1 MNDESNCQTDIIKIE
16 EDVGATPQDLKI
28 EEAKELC
35 AQGAPGSRS
44 ELPPQRELLSIKKWS
59 ENKQRFYYQPKDPDY
74 AKNHYWK
81 TKHDM
86 VCAVCG
92 RTITTAMFRHVKS
105 LRCLMVRDAV
115 RRALDKNKI
124 EADEAIHQRET

>member
-1 MNDESNCQTDIIKIE
+1 MNDESNCQIDIIKIE
-16 EDVGATPQDLKI
+16 EDLSATPQDLKI
-28 EEAKELC
+28 EEAKNI
-35 AQGAPGSRS
+35 
-44 ELPPQRELLSIKKWS
+44 PPQRELVSIKKWS

-74 AKNHYWK
+74 AKKHYWK

-115 RRALDKNKI
+115 RKALDKNQI
-124 EADEAIHQRET
+124 EADEAIHQGET

>member
-1 MNDESNCQTDIIKIE
+1 MNVESNCQNDIIKIE
-16 EDVGATPQDLKI
+16 EDVSATPQELKI
-28 EEAKELC
+28 EEAKN
-35 AQGAPGSRS
+35 
-44 ELPPQRELLSIKKWS
+44 LPPQRELLSIKKWS

-115 RRALDKNKI
+115 RKALDKNQI
-124 EADEAIHQRET
+124 EAAEATHQRET

>member
-1 MNDESNCQTDIIKIE
+1 MNDENICQIDIIKIE
-16 EDVGATPQDLKI
+16 EDVSATPQDLKI
-28 EEAKELC
+28 EEAKK
-35 AQGAPGSRS
+35 
-44 ELPPQRELLSIKKWS
+44 LPPQRELVSIKKWS
-59 ENKQRFYYQPKDPDY
+59 ENKQRYYYQPKDPEY
-74 AKNHYWK
+74 AKRHYHK

-115 RRALDKNKI
+115 RKALEKNQI
-124 EADEAIHQRET
+124 ETTEPLHPIET